1 MTKLIIENNRFSR
14 TIDIASNTKEKISI
28 VDINDSDI
36 TVDIII
42 NVFENSSAI
51 LNLASFSES
60 TKKNYNI
67 TVNHFSSN
75 SYSECNVFGVSKNGS
90 NIKFDLTA
98 KIDDLSLSNKCK
110 QSISGVLLTSDSSI
124 IGAPNLIINTNSI
137 KAEHSLSIGKI
148 NQNKLF
154 YLMSKGLNKKDAL
167 YLLIMGYFNNCL
179 KNLKN
184 ENLKEKIESKIK
196 GKL

>member
-1 MTKLIIENNRFSR
+1 MTKFIIENNKFSR
-14 TIDIASNTKEKISI
+14 TIDISSNTKEKISI

-36 TVDIII
+36 IMDIII

-60 TKKNYNI
+60 TNKNYNI
-67 TVNHFSSN
+67 IVNHFSSN

-90 NIKFDLTA
+90 NIKFNLTA
-98 KIDDLSLSNKCK
+98 KIDDLSISNKCK
-110 QSISGVLLTSDSSI
+110 QSISGILLTNDSSI

-167 YLLIMGYFNNCL
+167 YLLIMGYFNSCL

-184 ENLKEKIESKIK
+184 ENFKEKIESKIK

>member
-1 MTKLIIENNRFSR
+1 MTKLIIENNTFSK
-14 TIDIASNTKEKISI
+14 TINIASNTKEKISI

-36 TVDIII
+36 TMDIII

-67 TVNHFSSN
+67 IVNHFSSN
-75 SYSECNVFGVSKNGS
+75 SYSECNVFGVSKNIS
-90 NIKFDLTA
+90 DIKFNLTA

-110 QSISGVLLTSDSSI
+110 QSISGILLTNDSSI

-154 YLMSKGLNKKDAL
+154 YLMSKGINKKDAL
-167 YLLIMGYFNNCL
+167 YLLIMGYFSNCL

-184 ENLKEKIESKIK
+184 KNLKEKIERKIK

>member
-1 MTKLIIENNRFSR
+1 MTKLILDNNKISR
-14 TIDIASNTKEKISI
+14 TIDINSNKKERISI
-28 VDINDSDI
+28 IDINDSDI
-36 TVDIII
+36 TVEIVI

-67 TVNHFSSN
+67 IVNHLSNN

-90 NIKFDLTA
+90 NIKFNLTA

-110 QSISGVLLTSDSSI
+110 QSIYGILLSNDSSI
-124 IGAPNLIINTNSI
+124 IGSPNLIINTNSI
-137 KAEHSLSIGKI
+137 KAEHALSIGKI
-148 NQNKLF
+148 DQNKLF
-154 YLMSKGLNKKDAL
+154 YLMSKGLNKKSAL

-184 ENLKEKIESKIK
+184 EDLKEKIESKIK
-196 GKL
+196 RKL

>member
-1 MTKLIIENNRFSR
+1 MTKLIIENNKFSR

-28 VDINDSDI
+28 VDVNDSDI
-36 TVDIII
+36 TMDIII
-42 NVFENSSAI
+42 NIFENSSAI
-51 LNLASFSES
+51 LNLATFSES

-90 NIKFDLTA
+90 NIKFNLTA

-110 QSISGVLLTSDSSI
+110 QSISGILLTSDSSI

-154 YLMSKGLNKKDAL
+154 YLMSKGLNKKEAL

-184 ENLKEKIESKIK
+184 ENLKEKIEEKIR